1 MYSFILF
8 LDFDGVL
15 HPGTSG
21 TMRFAAKL
29 EAFLERFPHVMVVIS
44 SNWRMG
50 ESLES
55 LRGWFSPAFASRI
68 IDVTPIHPDS
78 PGSRQAEIEAW
89 LAANPTKAW
98 RALDD
103 DTTLFQPNCTWL
115 IATNKRDGLTN
126 KELDQLAS
134 AIG

>member
-1 MYSFILF
+1 MYFFILF

-21 TMRFAAKL
+21 TMRFARKL
-29 EAFLERFPHVMVVIS
+29 EVFLARFPQVKVVIS

-55 LRGWFSPAFASRI
+55 LRGWFSPSFASRI

-78 PGSRQAEIEAW
+78 AGSRQAEIEAW

-103 DTTLFQPNCTWL
+103 DTSLFRPGCPWL
-115 IATNKRDGLTN
+115 IATNKRDGLTDT
-126 KELDQLAS
+126 ELELLEL